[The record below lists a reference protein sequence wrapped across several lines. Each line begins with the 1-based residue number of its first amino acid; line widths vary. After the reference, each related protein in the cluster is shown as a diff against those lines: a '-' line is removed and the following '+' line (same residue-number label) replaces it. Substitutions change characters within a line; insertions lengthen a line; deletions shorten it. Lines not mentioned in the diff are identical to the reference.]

1 MTIIDRRWKN
11 EKISS
16 KRVRIQEKTIEIIG
30 KYRGNGHFRI
40 KTRKE
45 LARTH
50 RASLSCQTD
59 QKTIQIRVRFFS
71 IRATNL
77 FKRCVSTKLIIVIW
91 NTVRQE
97 SKPDYIMLFLRF
109 TFFSYSTALLTVFL
123 RFFFHNISRWFVSG
137 DVTKHNFYMI
147 I

>member
-1 MTIIDRRWKN
+1 MAIIDRRWKN

-16 KRVRIQEKTIEIIG
+16 KRLRIQEKTIEIIG
-30 KYRGNGHFRI
+30 KHRGNGHFRI

-97 SKPDYIMLFLRF
+97 SKPDYIMLLLAFHIFL
-109 TFFSYSTALLTVFL
+109 LLDRSFNSFL
-123 RFFFHNISRWFVSG
+123 TIFFHNISRWFVSS
-137 DVTKHNFYMI
+137 DVTEHNFYMI